1 MARMRVLHTSM
12 PGAGSPGRI
21 GTISVLNIFKI
32 LIL

>member
-12 PGAGSPGRI
+12 PGAGFLGII

-32 LIL
+32 FIL